1 MRVLVLGAAGF
12 IGRNLVKAL
21 RAGGTLRVRG
31 RKEQRI
37 VELVLAD
44 FRPVPPVAVPDGI
57 VIRVEQGDIC
67 DPSFLPRLFDGD
79 FDCVFHLA
87 ATLTLDA
94 EMDFARGLDVNV
106 HALMRLLEHCRAQ
119 ARPPS
124 LVFASS
130 ISAYGGALPEVVDD
144 DVVQTPQTS
153 YGCHKAIAELL
164 ISDCSRRGFVDGRV
178 LRLPIVLTHPGPS
191 SASVSDRIAALIRE
205 PLNGRD
211 AVCPLDP
218 RTRFP
223 VASAR
228 SVVRGL
234 LALLALPADVFG
246 ATRAMNL
253 PSLTVTPAAIEAAVV
268 RAHTGGRLGATAWQP
283 DEQMQ
288 GIVQAWPREF
298 TSRRAL
304 ERGIVGDASIDAIVA
319 AYVED
324 DLAHG

>member
-1 MRVLVLGAAGF
+1 M
-12 IGRNLVKAL
+12 
-21 RAGGTLRVRG
+21 
-31 RKEQRI
+31 
-37 VELVLAD
+37 
-44 FRPVPPVAVPDGI
+44 
-57 VIRVEQGDIC
+57 
-67 DPSFLPRLFDGD
+67 
-79 FDCVFHLA
+79 
-87 ATLTLDA
+87 
-94 EMDFARGLDVNV
+94 
-106 HALMRLLEHCRAQ
+106 
-119 ARPPS
+119 
-124 LVFASS
+124 
-130 ISAYGGALPEVVDD
+130 
-144 DVVQTPQTS
+144 
-153 YGCHKAIAELL
+153 
-164 ISDCSRRGFVDGRV
+164 

-234 LALLALPADVFG
+234 LALLAFPADVFG

-283 DEQMQ
+283 AEQMQ